1 MDWINSIIEALAGLF
16 GGGAGEAA
24 PAAGEAA
31 GAGLGGGTLAGLGG
45 LVGGGGQIA
54 GGLLGGRGG
63 QQSMPGPQFDQT
75 PANLGSQQ
83 NPAVLRQRALGQSAD
98 LQARGLN
105 VGAAPDFL
113 QKQLESELGLTPD
126 EFQRIFRL
134 GGAGTGGLGA

>member
-1 MDWINSIIEALAGLF
+1 MWELIANALSSLF
-16 GGGAGEAA
+16 GGAGGEIA
-24 PAAGEAA
+24 PAAAEIGGEAG
-31 GAGLGGGTLAGLGG
+31 GAGGGFGGLGG
-45 LVGGGGQIA
+45 LGGLLGGAGQLA
-54 GGLLGGRGG
+54 GGLLGRGD
-63 QQSMPGPQFDQT
+63 QQMPGPRFDQS
-75 PANLGSQQ
+75 PANLSGQQ
-83 NPAVLRQRALGQSAD
+83 NPALLRQRALGSSAD